1 MTALIRSAPEAPT
14 PLADAWSALRDYLA
28 RKSRDLN
35 DEVSSYP
42 TPIARCDEQLT
53 KLLAQRARAV
63 RALRLADEA
72 SAAAT
77 GASLTA
83 EGLQRLAQW
92 LELPEGDDD
101 DDVEHA
107 LRRRLAEALADYEAS
122 ASTSSCFCSTS
133 GKSCGARPLR

>member
-1 MTALIRSAPEAPT
+1 MTALIRSTPGTPT

-28 RKSRDLN
+28 RKSRELN

-53 KLLAQRARAV
+53 KLLEQRARAV

-72 SAAAT
+72 GEAAT

-83 EGLQRLAQW
+83 EGLRQLAQW
-92 LELPEGDDD
+92 LELPEGDD

-107 LRRRLAEALADYEAS
+107 LRRRLAEALADATDRADRLPRS
-122 ASTSSCFCSTS
+122 
-133 GKSCGARPLR
+133 RPTRSRGQSR